1 MLITN
6 HSNLETTT
14 DVKDTLEWKIQ
25 TIEEAKLPVDS
36 GLADYIAFSL
46 DNLEN
51 QLLQL
56 KSIKTEVADREKAIK
71 SQIEAIKVD
80 GAVFLLKNGLE
91 KLEGVICS
99 SVSVTKGKESEI
111 IPTTERQFVMNISQA
126 ELEELLIGLGK
137 AEYREITIEKVTNEI
152 PPKIRVN
159 KRKILIG
166 EIEDEQDS

>member
-1 MLITN
+1 MLITK
-6 HSNLETTT
+6 HSNLETTA

-25 TIEEAKLPVDS
+25 TIEDAKLPVDS

-56 KSIKTEVADREKAIK
+56 KSIKTEVSDREKAIK

-80 GAVFLLKNGLE
+80 SATFLLEAGLE
-91 KLEGVICS
+91 KIEGVICS
-99 SVSVTKGKESEI
+99 SVSVSKGKESEI
-111 IPTTERQFVMNISQA
+111 IPTIEKQFIMNISQA

-137 AEYREITIEKVTNEI
+137 AEYREVTIEKVTNEI

-159 KRKILIG
+159 KEKVLVG
-166 EIEDEQDS
+166 EIDED

>member
-1 MLITN
+1 MLPIKHT
-6 HSNLETTT
+6 NLETTQ

-25 TIEEAKLPVDS
+25 EIEKKGLPIDS
-36 GLADYIAFSL
+36 GLADYIAFSI

-56 KSIKTEVADREKAIK
+56 KLIKNEVADREKAIK

-80 GAVFLLKNGLE
+80 GAAFLLGNGLE

-99 SVSVTKGKESEI
+99 SVTVTQGKESEI
-111 IPTTERQFVMNISQA
+111 IPTTETKFVMSITQT

-137 AEYREITIEKVTNEI
+137 AEYKEVITEKITNEI
-152 PPKIRVN
+152 PAKIRVN
-159 KRKILIG
+159 KRKVLIG
-166 EIEDEQDS
+166 QIEDENI